1 MNPVLRNQPCT
12 CGSGKRFKHCCGGL
26 GSAALSGLTLPFG
39 VIMTQALSAQQSGN
53 LELAENLYREALRL
67 MPDHPDALHMLGVVL
82 YSLSRHREASPL
94 VRSAGELT
102 AWNLPGILHNFGLI
116 LGARLS
122 GRNADPMAKLR
133 QDYDRWLADRERV
146 SDPDGEPM
154 VSVVI
159 PSYNHAAY
167 IEETLDSVFTQ
178 TYRNLELIVIDD
190 GSSDGSQD
198 IIRNKLRDC
207 PFPFQ
212 FVARDN
218 QGAHATLNE
227 AIRLAHGRFINP
239 LNSDDLFEPSR
250 IADMVQAIALRG
262 YEWGFAKCICIDA
275 LGQSLP
281 AKADRLVQQL
291 AETEDI
297 IRSSDTVG
305 TVLIEFNHTVSTGN
319 QFFSKAMWERLSGFR
334 DLPSNHDWDFCL
346 RALWIAEPCFIPA
359 ALYRYRI
366 HGTNTIRE
374 SVDRNREEA
383 LPVFAEYHRKAL
395 HQTPVNRFAPARATM
410 GLDYL
415 AKALSAGQGK
425 ALMPEILKK
434 LDDEVCQQDDQA
446 VFQARHAQGEG
457 INIVGYF
464 RGDFGLA
471 ESVRT
476 LARTC
481 QAGGIDAAYIDANI
495 NLGSRQSNRT
505 MERYLTGTMPHKNTL
520 FYMNP
525 DQLRPVWHRL
535 TDRGALS
542 NQHVIGYWYWEID
555 SFPKKWHYALDL
567 VDEIWV
573 ASDFVQKIMQRATD
587 KPVVKIPAAIEI
599 SLARSYT
606 RAEFSLPEDKYLFL
620 FTFDFGSFAERK
632 NPTATIEA
640 FMRAFPSHEDHVG
653 LVIKC
658 SQGYKYPGKLAMLH
672 ALAAK
677 DKRITILDKLLSR
690 DDVYGLQSVCDAYV
704 SLHRSEGLGLGMAE
718 CMAQGKPVI
727 ATGYSGNLEFMNS
740 HNSCLVD
747 YKLIPVRPGEF
758 IDYEPDWLWADA
770 DIEQAAAYM
779 TRLVNDPK
787 FRTQI
792 AQQAKLDMA
801 SRYSHEVVARA
812 IKNRLSDLTSRN
824 ISTL

>member
-1 MNPVLRNQPCT
+1 
-12 CGSGKRFKHCCGGL
+12 
-26 GSAALSGLTLPFG
+26 
-39 VIMTQALSAQQSGN
+39 MT
-53 LELAENLYREALRL
+53 
-67 MPDHPDALHMLGVVL
+67 D
-82 YSLSRHREASPL
+82 
-94 VRSAGELT
+94 
-102 AWNLPGILHNFGLI
+102 WNLPGILRNFGLI
-116 LGARLS
+116 LGARLLS
-122 GRNADPMAKLR
+122 KNADVMAKLR
-133 QDYDRWLADRERV
+133 QDYDRWLADRERA
-146 SDPDGEPM
+146 SAPDGEPL

-167 IEETLDSVFTQ
+167 IDETLDSVFTQ

-190 GSSDGSQD
+190 GSIDGSQD

-275 LGQSLP
+275 QGQSIP
-281 AKADRLVQQL
+281 GKADPLVQQL

-305 TVLIEFNHTVSTGN
+305 TALIEFNHTVSTGN
-319 QFFSKAMWERLSGFR
+319 LFFSKAMWERLSGFG
-334 DLPSNHDWDFCL
+334 DLRLNHDWDFCL
-346 RALWIAEPCFIPA
+346 RALWLAEPCFVPA

-374 SVDRNREEA
+374 SVDRNRAEA

-395 HQTPVNRFAPARATM
+395 HQAPVNRFGPARATM
-410 GLDYL
+410 GPGYL
-415 AKALSAGQGK
+415 AKALSAGQGT
-425 ALMPEILKK
+425 ALTPELLKK
-434 LDDEVCQQDDQA
+434 LDDEVCQQDGRA
-446 VFQARHAQGEG
+446 AFQARHAQGEG

-476 LARTC
+476 LAKTC
-481 QAGGIDAAYIDANI
+481 QAGGIDAAYIDANV

-505 MERYLTGTMPHKNTL
+505 MERYLTGNMPHKNTL

-535 TDRGALS
+535 TDRGVPN

-555 SFPKKWHYALDL
+555 AFPKKWHYALDL

-573 ASDFVQKIMQRATD
+573 ASDFVQNIMQRATD
-587 KPVVKIPAAIEI
+587 KPVVKMPHAIDV
-599 SLARSYT
+599 SLARAYA
-606 RAEFSLPEDKYLFL
+606 RAEFSLPEDKFLFL
-620 FTFDFGSFAERK
+620 FTFDFSSFAARK

-640 FMRAFPSHEDHVG
+640 FMKAFPACEDHVG

-658 SQGYKYPGKLAMLH
+658 SQGYKYPEKLSILH

-677 DKRITILDKLLSR
+677 DERIAILDKLLPK

-727 ATGYSGNLEFMNS
+727 ATAYSGNLEFMNS
-740 HNSCLVD
+740 DNSCLVD

-770 DIEQAAAYM
+770 DIEQAAGYM

-801 SRYSHEVVARA
+801 SRYSNEVVARA
-812 IKNRLSDLTSRN
+812 IKHRLSELTSRN
-824 ISTL
+824 IASL